1 MSNIKIYAFADE
13 AGQDLNTQ
21 ISAMKRTGIDG
32 LEIRAINGMNVKDIS
47 NYRAKEIK
55 KAMDDNGL
63 EIWSLG
69 SPMGKI
75 SIKDNFYPHLDNYRR
90 LLEINEILG
99 AKAIRL
105 FSFYM
110 PKDEDPTIYR
120 DEVIERLNKFV
131 EVAKDSGIL
140 VCHENEKG
148 IYGDNAQ
155 RCLDILENVKGLHGI
170 FDPANFIQCN
180 QDTME
185 AWEMLKEHIS
195 YMHIKDCLSNGTVV
209 PAGEGIG
216 NIAAIS
222 KDFISRGGKCFTME
236 PHLFEFIGLS
246 NLEREGDK
254 TNINEK
260 RYKDSNEAFDAAVCA
275 FKNLI

>member
-1 MSNIKIYAFADE
+1 M
-13 AGQDLNTQ
+13 
-21 ISAMKRTGIDG
+21 
-32 LEIRAINGMNVKDIS
+32 
-47 NYRAKEIK
+47 
-55 KAMDDNGL
+55 
-63 EIWSLG
+63 
-69 SPMGKI
+69 
-75 SIKDNFYPHLDNYRR
+75 
-90 LLEINEILG
+90 
-99 AKAIRL
+99 
-105 FSFYM
+105 
-110 PKDEDPTIYR
+110 
-120 DEVIERLNKFV
+120 
-131 EVAKDSGIL
+131 
-140 VCHENEKG
+140 CHENEKG

-195 YMHIKDCLSNGTVV
+195 YMHIKDCLSNCTVV

-222 KDFISRGGKCFTME
+222 KDFISRGGKCFTIE

-260 RYKDSNEAFDAAVCA
+260 RYKDSDEAFDAAVYA

>member
-1 MSNIKIYAFADE
+1 
-13 AGQDLNTQ
+13 
-21 ISAMKRTGIDG
+21 
-32 LEIRAINGMNVKDIS
+32 
-47 NYRAKEIK
+47 
-55 KAMDDNGL
+55 
-63 EIWSLG
+63 
-69 SPMGKI
+69 
-75 SIKDNFYPHLDNYRR
+75 
-90 LLEINEILG
+90 
-99 AKAIRL
+99 
-105 FSFYM
+105 M
-110 PKDEDPTIYR
+110 PKDEDPAIYR
-120 DEVIERLNKFV
+120 DEVFERLSKFV
-131 EVAKDSGIL
+131 DIAKDSGIL

-155 RCLDILENVKGLHGI
+155 RCLDILQNVSGLHGI

-180 QDTME
+180 QDTLE
-185 AWEMLKEHIS
+185 AWEMLKDHIA
-195 YMHIKDCLSNGTVV
+195 YMHIKDCVSNGTVV

-222 KDFISRGGKCFTME
+222 KDFIAHGGKCFTME

>member
-180 QDTME
+180 QDTLE
-185 AWEMLKEHIS
+185 AWEMLKDHIS

-222 KDFISRGGKCFTME
+222 KDFISRGGKCFTIE
-236 PHLFEFIGLS
+236 PHLIEFIGLS

-260 RYKDSNEAFDAAVCA
+260 RYKDSDEAFDAAVYA

>member
-1 MSNIKIYAFADE
+1 LSNIKIYAFADE

-75 SIKDNFYPHLDNYRR
+75 SIKDNFYSHLDNYRR

-222 KDFISRGGKCFTME
+222 KDFISRGGKCFTIE

-260 RYKDSNEAFDAAVCA
+260 RYKDSNEAFDAAVYA